1 MALLTGRGNCAT
13 SGVFSFFVCTYEYVD
28 TFKHVPIHH
37 TTSIA
42 THDPTATR
50 VHQFQMTLAIR
61 RNTFTSQFQMT
72 LAIRRNTHTSPTLR
86 ELKLSHYFAG
96 IHASPIRYHVEK
108 LHFCG
113 DPKLSRLD
121 VAIALRLV
129 RSIHIL

>member
-13 SGVFSFFVCTYEYVD
+13 SGVFSFFVCTYEYVQ
-28 TFKHVPIHH
+28 KYIQARAHPPHNIHR
-37 TTSIA
+37 
-42 THDPTATR
+42 D
-50 VHQFQMTLAIR
+50 
-61 RNTFTSQFQMT
+61 QFQMT

-108 LHFCG
+108 LHLCG

-129 RSIHIL
+129 RSISSVPLCPS